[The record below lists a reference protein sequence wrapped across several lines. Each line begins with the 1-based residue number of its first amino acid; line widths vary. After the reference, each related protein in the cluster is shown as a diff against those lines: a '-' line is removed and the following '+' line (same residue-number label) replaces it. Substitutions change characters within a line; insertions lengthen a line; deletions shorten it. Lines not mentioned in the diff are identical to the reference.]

1 MKWAENFSLC
11 IKENF
16 WKMQFA
22 SYITFF
28 CVCVANMSSSK
39 PNIITTF

>member
-1 MKWAENFSLC
+1 MGRKFSLC
-11 IKENF
+11 VKENL

-22 SYITFF
+22 SYTTFF
-28 CVCVANMSSSK
+28 VCVVNMSSSK